1 MSLVKVEKIINIEGL
16 YSFYYYE
23 NGKDFCFDG
32 ERHDYWE
39 LVYVD
44 SGEISVVADDARYL
58 VSQGNI
64 IFHKPMEFHAF
75 TSTNKSPHN
84 IIVTCFECRNPAM
97 SFFKN
102 KIFNLNKNQKKILA
116 SFAAEMKTIFK
127 DNSVWQKGNAAELIS
142 KNHDAYQLGLLHL
155 EHLIIDLI
163 RENNSFGHT
172 KTEYSEE
179 KKNVENAFVDS
190 IKDYLA
196 QSVYKSLTLADV
208 CEHFN
213 MSKSY
218 ICRVFKSET
227 GESVVDFYIQLK
239 IKEAKLLIRKGDL
252 NFTQISEA
260 LGYTSIHHFTRS
272 FKSKTGMSPSAYEKS
287 VW

>member
-1 MSLVKVEKIINIEGL
+1 
-16 YSFYYYE
+16 
-23 NGKDFCFDG
+23 
-32 ERHDYWE
+32 
-39 LVYVD
+39 
-44 SGEISVVADDARYL
+44 
-58 VSQGNI
+58 
-64 IFHKPMEFHAF
+64 
-75 TSTNKSPHN
+75 
-84 IIVTCFECRNPAM
+84 
-97 SFFKN
+97 
-102 KIFNLNKNQKKILA
+102 
-116 SFAAEMKTIFK
+116 EMKMIFK

-252 NFTQISEA
+252 NFTQISEV